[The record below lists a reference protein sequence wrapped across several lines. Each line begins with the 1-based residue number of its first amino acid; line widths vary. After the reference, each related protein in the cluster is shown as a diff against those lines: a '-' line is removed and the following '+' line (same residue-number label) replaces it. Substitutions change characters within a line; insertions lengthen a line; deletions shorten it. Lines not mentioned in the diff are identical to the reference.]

1 MKQGQS
7 ITAIAAELERQMDTR
22 KDYLAKQGV
31 LEAVPANSRGAEVG
45 TPVMENG
52 EQVGTA
58 KANDVAVKGVNG
70 KPMLL
75 TTHAHQQFAQALD
88 IPQKYYDK
96 MRVDQPELLATNI
109 NTWLKADPDRRRM
122 IRTLD
127 GKIRANLSDRYRPL
141 DHFDLAHA
149 SFPAL
154 KEAQAQIVSAE
165 VTELRFYIKAIF
177 PQLSTEL
184 PEGLEYGVGHNFTKK
199 DMIIAS
205 VTISN
210 SEVGAGSLKVEA
222 GFFKTR
228 CTNLAIFADAGMKK
242 YHVGRSAVAELDSA
256 VELFT
261 DETRKADD
269 KAFWMKVRDVVTSSC
284 NREIFLAQV
293 DKMKNA
299 TKDRIENR
307 DLPQVVEVTRKKFGL
322 PELLQGELLTHLIQG
337 QDLTRWG
344 LLNAVTRTAE
354 DQPNY
359 DFATELERAGGK
371 ILELSPTE
379 WKTIAA

>member
-1 MKQGQS
+1 MKSGKS
-7 ITAIAAELERQMDTR
+7 IVAIATELERQMETR
-22 KDYLAKQGV
+22 KDYVAKQGA
-31 LEAVPANSRGAEVG
+31 LTAVPIQ
-45 TPVMENG
+45 G
-52 EQVGTA
+52 EAGGFKPKDIALT
-58 KANDVAVKGVNG
+58 GVNG
-70 KPMLL
+70 KPLEL
-75 TTHAHQQFAQALD
+75 TTYAHSQFAAALE

-96 MRVDQPELLATNI
+96 MRVAQPELLANNI
-109 NTWLKADPDRRRM
+109 NTWLKADPERRRM

-127 GKIRANLSDRYRPL
+127 GKVRANLSDRYRPL

-149 SFPAL
+149 SLPAL
-154 KEAQAQIVSAE
+154 QEAGAQIVSAE
-165 VTELRFYIKAIF
+165 VTDLRFYIKAIF
-177 PQLSTEL
+177 PTLSTEL
-184 PEGLEYGVGHNFTKK
+184 PEGFKYGDGQHKFLDK
-199 DMIIAS
+199 DLVIAT

-222 GFFKTR
+222 GFYKTR

-269 KAFWMKVRDVVTSSC
+269 KAFWMKVRDIVKASC
-284 NREIFLAQV
+284 NREIFLSQV
-293 DKMKNA
+293 EKMRAA
-299 TKDRIENR
+299 TTDRIVST
-307 DLPQVVEVTRKKFGL
+307 DLPQVIEITRKKFGL

-344 LLNAVTRTAE
+344 LLNAVTRAAE

-371 ILELSPTE
+371 ILELAPTE
-379 WKTIAA
+379 WKAIAG

>member
-1 MKQGQS
+1 MKKGQS
-7 ITAIAAELERQMDTR
+7 ITSIAAELERQMDSR
-22 KDYLAKQGV
+22 KDYIAKQGAM
-31 LEAVPANSRGAEVG
+31 EAVPVRHAGPEPHLVALKDLPAEVK
-45 TPVMENG
+45 P
-52 EQVGTA
+52 
-58 KANDVAVKGVNG
+58 NDIAINGVNG
-70 KPMLL
+70 IPMAL
-75 TTHAHQQFAQALD
+75 TIHAHQQFAGALE
-88 IPQKYYDK
+88 IPQRYYDK
-96 MRVDQPELLATNI
+96 MRSEQPELLARNI

-127 GKIRANLSDRYRPL
+127 GKVRANLSDRYRPL

-154 KEAQAQIVSAE
+154 KEAEAQIVSAE
-165 VTELRFYIKAIF
+165 ITDLRFYIKAVF

-184 PEGLEYGVGHNFTKK
+184 PEGFQYGDGQHKFLDK
-199 DMIIAS
+199 DLVVAS

-269 KAFWMKVRDVVTSSC
+269 KAFWMKVRDIVKASC
-284 NREIFLAQV
+284 NRDVFLAQV
-293 DKMKNA
+293 EKMKLA
-299 TKDRIENR
+299 TKDRIENK
-307 DLPQVVEVTRKKFGL
+307 DLPQVIEITRKRFGL
-322 PELLQGELLTHLIQG
+322 PELLQGELLTHLIEG
-337 QDLTRWG
+337 RDLTRWG

-359 DFATELERAGGK
+359 DFATELERTGGQ
-371 ILELSPTE
+371 ILELAPTE
-379 WKTIAA
+379 WKKIAG